1 MEKVVGRQSLHALLL
16 TSAVICILPLCST
29 ASSNPRELLRS
40 GIDIHNK
47 ASLRRG
53 VRLYMNYCATCH
65 SAKFMRFERLSED
78 LEMAPEVVMT
88 DLVRFGASKLSD
100 TIPAAIDSETAEKSF
115 GVAPPDLTLVT
126 KYRGIDW
133 VYSYLMGFYK
143 DSSAP
148 TGYNNHLLENVAMP
162 WVMASLQEASSEK
175 EFSELMRDLTNFMA
189 YMSEP
194 VRPFR
199 ESFGKYVLGFLM
211 ILLVSVRLLK
221 NEYWRDMN
229 EQ

>member
-1 MEKVVGRQSLHALLL
+1 
-16 TSAVICILPLCST
+16 
-29 ASSNPRELLRS
+29 
-40 GIDIHNK
+40 
-47 ASLRRG
+47 
-53 VRLYMNYCATCH
+53 
-65 SAKFMRFERLSED
+65 
-78 LEMAPEVVMT
+78 
-88 DLVRFGASKLSD
+88 
-100 TIPAAIDSETAEKSF
+100 
-115 GVAPPDLTLVT
+115 
-126 KYRGIDW
+126 
-133 VYSYLMGFYK
+133 
-143 DSSAP
+143 
-148 TGYNNHLLENVAMP
+148 MP